1 MTAHNKDRR
10 TMFSTVDAVF
20 IRFWEVIATIP
31 ALVISIGLFRD
42 ALADITK
49 YTDEAKKAK
58 PGKYEKKVN
67 TKHALIVLLV
77 PAAASMRSFARK
89 NKLEAIIKLTNG
101 ITRAYLLKLS
111 KNDFDNFVDSF
122 YKELDAN
129 RLNLSD
135 YNIKPENVDAIK
147 TTIDDFRK
155 AEDSHLMS
163 GSEKS
168 SAIIGEEEAFDKAD
182 DILKEDID
190 GLIEHFRE
198 DNNDF
203 YNIYIAARVIK
214 DVSGGNTKTA
224 AAPEQPAAPQ
234 NPQ

>member
-1 MTAHNKDRR
+1 
-10 TMFSTVDAVF
+10 
-20 IRFWEVIATIP
+20 
-31 ALVISIGLFRD
+31 
-42 ALADITK
+42 
-49 YTDEAKKAK
+49 
-58 PGKYEKKVN
+58 
-67 TKHALIVLLV
+67 
-77 PAAASMRSFARK
+77 MRSFARK